1 MMKTMRVAPDPT
13 YMNLAGQC
21 FAKGVD
27 KLLWE
32 TNGVTLKV
40 PGTMQCGSGTTSRPH
55 GPSPTHRRHC
65 MCPWHWPLCGCILGR
80 QWEQHHCGEQRE
92 GGSHSSGAS
101 ATIAGQGGHK
111 ARSSLPQPPVV
122 RPAQPL
128 AQIAHFWSTA
138 TWTMSTTC
146 NVPHQ
151 NCGRVGTKLPKNQ

>member
-1 MMKTMRVAPDPT
+1 MMKIMRVAPDPT

-27 KLLWE
+27 KLLWQ

-40 PGTMQCGSGTTSRPH
+40 PGT
-55 GPSPTHRRHC
+55 PTHRRQC
-65 MCPWHWPLCGCILGR
+65 MCPRHWPLCGCILGR

-111 ARSSLPQPPVV
+111 ARSSLPQPPVA

-146 NVPHQ
+146 NIPLPSPLPA
-151 NCGRVGTKLPKNQ
+151 KLAPLRPSRIRWSRRNEVAKNQ